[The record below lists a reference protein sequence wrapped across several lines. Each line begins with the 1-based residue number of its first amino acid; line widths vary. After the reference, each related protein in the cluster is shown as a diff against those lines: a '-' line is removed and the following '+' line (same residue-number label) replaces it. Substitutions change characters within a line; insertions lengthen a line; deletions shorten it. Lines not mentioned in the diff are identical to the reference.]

1 MNGLGNFVPIIIGDV
16 VVVAIAIFII
26 SRILT
31 NNFKKEQQ
39 YKADSIVSAANE
51 KSKTIE
57 LEARDKAMKILQQSE
72 SEAGRIA
79 RRTFRRRRTA
89 AAPPA

>member
-1 MNGLGNFVPIIIGDV
+1 MNISGNFVPILIGDV
-16 VVVAIAIFII
+16 VVLAIAIFVI
-26 SRILT
+26 SRILA

-57 LEARDKAMKILQQSE
+57 LEARDKAMKVLQQSE
-72 SEAGRIA
+72 SRSQPLTS
-79 RRTFRRRRTA
+79 RTCRRRRSA
-89 AAPPA
+89 AAPPD